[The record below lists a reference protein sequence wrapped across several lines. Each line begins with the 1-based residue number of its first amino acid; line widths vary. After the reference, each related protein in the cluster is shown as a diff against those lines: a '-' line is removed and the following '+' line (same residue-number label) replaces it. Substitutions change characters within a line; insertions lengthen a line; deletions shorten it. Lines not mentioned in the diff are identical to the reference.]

1 MLLFNLSA
9 VVAALAALSNAAAL
23 QPRDLLEDLQN
34 TALENLKQEESNSTI
49 TKRSCSVFNAGV
61 RRDWN
66 YMSSKD
72 RKSYIKAVKCMFD
85 SPSKSDP
92 TLVPGAKNRYDD
104 FVAQH
109 INQTATI
116 HGTANFLSWHRYF
129 VYGYE
134 KALRD
139 ECGYKGYQPYWNWFT
154 YQDNLRKSPIFDGS
168 DTSMGSDGS
177 FVAHN
182 GSVGG
187 AGKIFLPSGK
197 GGGCIESGPFKG
209 TQTHLGPLSPT
220 MDGEKKVNSSFAYN
234 PRCLKRD
241 LTTFA
246 SSNWLTYENLY
257 NITLGTA
264 SKDIAIFQNELQGRF
279 ADGFL
284 GLHAAGHFS
293 IGGDAGDLFS
303 SPNDPVFFMHHAML
317 DRVWWLWQALH
328 LNQAKTISGTVTI
341 FNNPPSRNG
350 TLDDVVSMN
359 YLNLKDRKIKELL
372 GSLDG
377 SPFCYIYL

>member
-1 MLLFNLSA
+1 MRFFTLSA
-9 VVAALAALSNAAAL
+9 AVAALAALSEAAAL
-23 QPRDLLEDLQN
+23 QPRDLLQDLQN
-34 TALENLKQEESNSTI
+34 QALDNLKEAESNGTL

-66 YMSSKD
+66 WMSSKE
-72 RKSYIKAVKCMFD
+72 RKAYIEAVKCMFD

-92 TLVPGAKNRYDD
+92 AKIPGAKNRYDD

-109 INQTATI
+109 INQTTTI
-116 HGTANFLSWHRYF
+116 HGTGNFLSWHRYF

-139 ECGYKGYQPYWNWFT
+139 ECGYTGYQPYWNWFT
-154 YQDNLRKSPIFDGS
+154 YQDNLRESPIFDGS
-168 DTSMGSDGS
+168 DTSMGSDGA
-177 FVAHN
+177 FVKHN

-187 AGKIFLPSGK
+187 AGKIFLPSGQ
-197 GGGCIESGPFKG
+197 GGGCITDGPFAG
-209 TQTHLGPLSPT
+209 IETHLGPNSPT
-220 MDGEKKVNSSFAYN
+220 MAGEVKVNSTFVYN

-241 LTTFA
+241 LTTYA

-257 NITLGTA
+257 NLTLGSA
-264 SKDIAIFQNELQGRF
+264 AKDIASFQNELQGRF
-279 ADGFL
+279 DDGFL

-293 IGGDAGDLFS
+293 IGGDAGDFFS

-328 LNQAKTISGTVTI
+328 LNQAKTIAGTVTL
-341 FNNPPSRNG
+341 FNKPPSRDAK
-350 TLDDVVSMN
+350 LDDVVSTN
-359 YLNLKDRKIKELL
+359 WLNLEDRKIEELL